1 MVIPT
6 TFESSSHGLLQATYG
21 TADRDPDPETHFGG
35 TDTDGDNDSE
45 MDG

>member
-6 TFESSSHGLLQATYG
+6 SSHGTYG
-21 TADRDPDPETHFGG
+21 TAVPPETEIRFGG
-35 TDTDGDNDSE
+35 TDGDNDSE

>member
-6 TFESSSHGLLQATYG
+6 SSHGTYG
-21 TADRDPDPETHFGG
+21 MAVPPETEIRFGG
-35 TDTDGDNDSE
+35 TDGDNDSE